1 MNLSL
6 ESLLALTGGK
16 VLVDLPIVQIDGVAS
31 LHEACSNEASFL
43 GNPKYYEDFLKTKA
57 GLVLVPPSVPK
68 HPEGVALVEVE
79 NPSLAFNELVKY
91 FKASSYRFKSGIHPS
106 AYVDPTACLNPE
118 LVSIGPKAIIGAGV
132 VIGDGTDIGAGSC
145 IGDGVVMGESCR
157 LHANVTV
164 RERCRLGNRVVI
176 QPGAVIGSDGFGF
189 LMNDEGRYVG
199 IDQVGIVELGDDV
212 DIGANTTI
220 DRARFGRTLI
230 GEGSK
235 IDNLVQ
241 IGHNVVIGKHCV
253 IVSQSGIAGSTIVGD
268 YCVFAAQTGIAGH
281 LKIGSKTTLAVRTGV
296 ITDLEGDTVYWGLYA
311 TPFKEGSRQLA
322 AIRKL
327 PDILKEWRALK
338 KSFRQG
344 NGND

>member
-6 ESLLALTGGK
+6 DSLLALTGGK
-16 VLVDLPIVQIDGVAS
+16 IIVDNPGGVEIAGVAS
-31 LHEACSNEASFL
+31 LHEACSGEASFL

-57 GLVLVPPSVPK
+57 GVVLVPPGVPK
-68 HPEGVALVEVE
+68 HPEGVVLIEVE

-91 FKASSYRFKSGIHPS
+91 FKASSYRFKAGVHPS
-106 AYVDPTACLNPE
+106 AYVDQTAVFDAG
-118 LVSIGPKAIIGAGV
+118 LVSIGPKAVIGAGV
-132 VIGDGTDIGAGSC
+132 SIGEGTDIGAGCC
-145 IGDGVVMGESCR
+145 IGDGVVIGKSCR

-164 RERCRLGNRVVI
+164 RERCLLGDRVVI

-220 DRARFGRTLI
+220 DRARFGRTRI
-230 GEGSK
+230 GEGTK

-241 IGHNVVIGKHCV
+241 IGHNVVIGRHCV
-253 IVSQSGIAGSTIVGD
+253 IVSQTGIAGSTIIGD

-281 LKIGSKTTLAVRTGV
+281 LKIGDKTTLAVRTGV
-296 ITDLEGDTVYWGLYA
+296 LTDLEGDTVYWGPLA
-311 TPFKEGSRQLA
+311 APFKEGSRQYA

-327 PDILKEWRALK
+327 PDLMKEWKALK
-338 KSFRQG
+338 KTFLK
-344 NGND
+344 GND